1 MRTQKILVVA
11 DRTAEAPELV
21 TALRRQA
28 EESPSRFTLLVT
40 ADADGLAF
48 EETTEAAWCRALTR
62 AELAAARIREAGL
75 ELEEAIVGDPDP
87 ALAVGDAGHAREFDR
102 VVFFRRER
110 ERAARVP
117 VAA

>member
-1 MRTQKILVVA
+1 MQTQRILVVA
-11 DRTAEAPELV
+11 DRTAEAPDLV
-21 TALRRQA
+21 AVLRRRA

-48 EETTEAAWCRALTR
+48 DDSAEAAWSRAVTR

-87 ALAVGDAGHAREFDR
+87 ALAVGDVGHARELDR
-102 VVFFRRER
+102 VMFLDR
-110 ERAARVP
+110 ARVAPRP
-117 VAA
+117 VLAAA